1 MYSIG
6 YKFVN
11 DDDTI
16 NVINWCAEN
25 GCEAIECD
33 VDEYGRTVFV
43 VRKMEPLSTEQEAQ
57 VEYGKLI
64 TWFNNTYSYK
74 EQKYRRLIAL
84 GKTDSD
90 GGDCT
95 EKLNALYLEAE
106 QKRERIQ
113 QLEGL
118 LNQAEN

>member
-33 VDEYGRTVFV
+33 FDEYGRTVFV
-43 VRKMEPLSTEQEAQ
+43 VRKMEPLTTEQEAQ

-64 TWFNNTYSYK
+64 TWFNNTYSYR

-90 GGDCT
+90 GGDCA

-118 LNQAEN
+118 LNRTED